1 MDLEDELELSPR
13 FATALLRGG
22 TGVGVLQRAHDEL
35 TRRAHNVWLETG
47 RSDDKANWEDA
58 ERTLVRWR
66 RQPDSGSEEENTGL
80 DAFVGSPSAGSFVDF
95 AGSRDQLAESC
106 ITLEANLH
114 AAKAALQQEKWAVRA
129 LRKDLQAERARSK
142 RFSFKLM
149 AAEAQLYNE
158 TSAKPSKKGHPRTL
172 NTRKIPALTA
182 LNGSKNEWREVEHY
196 RLTPRAR
203 VRRRLYSSPAHSSCS
218 SDCEACE
225 ISSAASGCHTPTAS
239 WWYDD
244 ENDDSA
250 TDPDRS
256 DLCDRACISEAECSD
271 SWWFSEDSTQH
282 RTASEGSGLA
292 AVGCLFQITSD
303 ILILLP
309 DLPAILMYTPEA
321 EALIVLFCEV
331 ACPKMGVKNH
341 LRPTSPATPPPQN
354 CCPNRPRTPPL

>member
-1 MDLEDELELSPR
+1 MDFEDELELSPR
-13 FATALLRGG
+13 FVTSLLRGG

-196 RLTPRAR
+196 PLTPRAR

-250 TDPDRS
+250 TDPDHS

-282 RTASEGSGLA
+282 RTASEGSN
-292 AVGCLFQITSD
+292 FT
-303 ILILLP
+303 
-309 DLPAILMYTPEA
+309 LPANSSCTSVPCDFEQDADMKA
-321 EALIVLFCEV
+321 EPVQVSFWDRDSLWLGSTYSAIEDLL
-331 ACPKMGVKNH
+331 GRGQKN
-341 LRPTSPATPPPQN
+341 S
-354 CCPNRPRTPPL
+354 